1 MKFQEEFQIWI
12 IEVTRVSASD
22 KEFVWNSLMSLL
34 DTEWTKR
41 MKEDKTLKHKSLD
54 EIFQKMNI
62 ILLDRFPLVAR
73 RIDHERI
80 KKGSNE
86 LPRAFMERLFSSMYS
101 SEMDTAPP
109 VARALVKIIHLLG
122 TDDLNKSV
130 KDHLIKVIRENPNI
144 DKK

>member
-12 IEVTRVSASD
+12 IEVTRVSASGKD
-22 KEFVWNSLMSLL
+22 FVWNSLMSLL

-73 RIDHERI
+73 RMDHERI

-86 LPRAFMERLFSSMYS
+86 LPSAFMERLFMYS
-101 SEMDTAPP
+101 WMDTAPP

>member
-22 KEFVWNSLMSLL
+22 EEFVWNSLMSLL

-73 RIDHERI
+73 RMDYERI
-80 KKGSNE
+80 K
-86 LPRAFMERLFSSMYS
+86 
-101 SEMDTAPP
+101 
-109 VARALVKIIHLLG
+109 I
-122 TDDLNKSV
+122 
-130 KDHLIKVIRENPNI
+130 
-144 DKK
+144 